1 MSILDQEILNLQGN
15 SWTVRDAACGTMC
28 FGMTGSGKS
37 SGPLR
42 SIALRFL
49 ELKFGGIVFCA
60 KPNECET
67 WEGYARE
74 TGRSNDLIKL
84 SRETF
89 AFLNYELERPQEAGG
104 GQIENVVGIFL
115 EVTKIGKDKRN
126 GSTNDEYWQNAIKQF
141 LRNTISLLLM
151 AGEAITLPNIKQTI
165 DTTIKKS
172 AVAEGLKKYFK
183 EFRGY
188 CAQYRDME
196 FYRRQDSTGYE
207 EILNRFE
214 EEYKKSNGDVLN
226 DELLNAAHEYSSTLI
241 SKAIYYGKC
250 SGPDYE
256 LGFNYFLTEF
266 PQLDERTRSN
276 TISSFT
282 VLADS
287 MLRGEFL
294 RCFGAPES
302 SFRLES
308 LYREGKILIVDQDV
322 KRYGLV
328 GQITAAII
336 KLCFERMIERR
347 EDITRDEALPVFLW
361 ADEAQYFA
369 LDNDQVFQTTA
380 RSSRTLTVYAT
391 QNTSNFQEGYGKEKS
406 ASLLG
411 NLGTKIFCK
420 NGDYETNKWAA
431 DSIGQEIIRRRSQ
444 NIGDSKSGGMKGD
457 YNKSDSFSEG
467 WSEQKDYMVDI
478 VSFTTLQAGGPRGH
492 CKVGYVFWQSGRILN
507 NGKVFLIGA
516 FEQKC
521 RKICGARF
529 TRRCPP
535 IPEIGT
541 QATGKSHWLYGYDY
555 AIISV
560 MAVTGVMPLI
570 GIALIYTDNDC
581 FLMAIPELGIV
592 TGATVLLWTA
602 AFFLDAGLEVV
613 RIGCEIGYALFRGTV
628 RMRQKRINQVPLI
641 TFTWMYLAFSFALA
655 VLIQNAIYA
664 AKNFWPYILVWI
676 TATIAHF
683 LFKSAGGR
691 RIPVEK

>member
-1 MSILDQEILNLQGN
+1 M
-15 SWTVRDAACGTMC
+15 
-28 FGMTGSGKS
+28 
-37 SGPLR
+37 
-42 SIALRFL
+42 
-49 ELKFGGIVFCA
+49 
-60 KPNECET
+60 
-67 WEGYARE
+67 
-74 TGRSNDLIKL
+74 
-84 SRETF
+84 
-89 AFLNYELERPQEAGG
+89 NYELERPQEAGG

-214 EEYKKSNGDVLN
+214 EEYKKNNGDVLN
-226 DELLNAAHEYSSTLI
+226 AELLNAAHEYSSTLI

-294 RCFGAPES
+294 RCFGALES

-457 YNKSDSFSEG
+457 YNKSDSYSEG

-521 RKICGARF
+521 RKVCGARF
-529 TRRCPP
+529 TRRCLP

-655 VLIQNAIYA
+655 VLIQNAIYT

-676 TATIAHF
+676 TAAIAHF

>member
-60 KPNECET
+60 KPDECET

-214 EEYKKSNGDVLN
+214 EEYKKNNGDVLN
-226 DELLNAAHEYSSTLI
+226 AELLNAAHEYSSTLI

-328 GQITAAII
+328 DAPQAA
-336 KLCFERMIERR
+336 LRR
-347 EDITRDEALPVFLW
+347 YRPAP
-361 ADEAQYFA
+361 AHP
-369 LDNDQVFQTTA
+369 
-380 RSSRTLTVYAT
+380 
-391 QNTSNFQEGYGKEKS
+391 
-406 ASLLG
+406 
-411 NLGTKIFCK
+411 
-420 NGDYETNKWAA
+420 
-431 DSIGQEIIRRRSQ
+431 
-444 NIGDSKSGGMKGD
+444 
-457 YNKSDSFSEG
+457 
-467 WSEQKDYMVDI
+467 
-478 VSFTTLQAGGPRGH
+478 PR
-492 CKVGYVFWQSGRILN
+492 
-507 NGKVFLIGA
+507 
-516 FEQKC
+516 
-521 RKICGARF
+521 
-529 TRRCPP
+529 
-535 IPEIGT
+535 
-541 QATGKSHWLYGYDY
+541 
-555 AIISV
+555 
-560 MAVTGVMPLI
+560 
-570 GIALIYTDNDC
+570 
-581 FLMAIPELGIV
+581 
-592 TGATVLLWTA
+592 
-602 AFFLDAGLEVV
+602 
-613 RIGCEIGYALFRGTV
+613 
-628 RMRQKRINQVPLI
+628 
-641 TFTWMYLAFSFALA
+641 
-655 VLIQNAIYA
+655 
-664 AKNFWPYILVWI
+664 
-676 TATIAHF
+676 
-683 LFKSAGGR
+683 
-691 RIPVEK
+691 

>member
-60 KPNECET
+60 KPDECET

-89 AFLNYELERPQEAGG
+89 AFLNYELERQQEAGG

-214 EEYKKSNGDVLN
+214 EEYKKNNGDVLN
-226 DELLNAAHEYSSTLI
+226 AELLNAAHEYSSTLI

-457 YNKSDSFSEG
+457 YNKSDSYSEG

-521 RKICGARF
+521 RKVCGARF

-602 AFFLDAGLEVV
+602 AFFLDAGLESGSD
-613 RIGCEIGYALFRGTV
+613 RL
-628 RMRQKRINQVPLI
+628 
-641 TFTWMYLAFSFALA
+641 
-655 VLIQNAIYA
+655 
-664 AKNFWPYILVWI
+664 
-676 TATIAHF
+676 
-683 LFKSAGGR
+683 
-691 RIPVEK
+691 

>member
-60 KPNECET
+60 KPDECET

-214 EEYKKSNGDVLN
+214 EEYKKNNGDVLN
-226 DELLNAAHEYSSTLI
+226 AELLNAAHEYSSTLI

-256 LGFNYFLTEF
+256 LGFNYF
-266 PQLDERTRSN
+266 
-276 TISSFT
+276 
-282 VLADS
+282 
-287 MLRGEFL
+287 
-294 RCFGAPES
+294 
-302 SFRLES
+302 
-308 LYREGKILIVDQDV
+308 
-322 KRYGLV
+322 
-328 GQITAAII
+328 
-336 KLCFERMIERR
+336 
-347 EDITRDEALPVFLW
+347 
-361 ADEAQYFA
+361 
-369 LDNDQVFQTTA
+369 
-380 RSSRTLTVYAT
+380 
-391 QNTSNFQEGYGKEKS
+391 
-406 ASLLG
+406 
-411 NLGTKIFCK
+411 
-420 NGDYETNKWAA
+420 
-431 DSIGQEIIRRRSQ
+431 
-444 NIGDSKSGGMKGD
+444 
-457 YNKSDSFSEG
+457 
-467 WSEQKDYMVDI
+467 
-478 VSFTTLQAGGPRGH
+478 
-492 CKVGYVFWQSGRILN
+492 
-507 NGKVFLIGA
+507 
-516 FEQKC
+516 
-521 RKICGARF
+521 
-529 TRRCPP
+529 
-535 IPEIGT
+535 
-541 QATGKSHWLYGYDY
+541 
-555 AIISV
+555 
-560 MAVTGVMPLI
+560 
-570 GIALIYTDNDC
+570 
-581 FLMAIPELGIV
+581 
-592 TGATVLLWTA
+592 
-602 AFFLDAGLEVV
+602 
-613 RIGCEIGYALFRGTV
+613 
-628 RMRQKRINQVPLI
+628 
-641 TFTWMYLAFSFALA
+641 
-655 VLIQNAIYA
+655 
-664 AKNFWPYILVWI
+664 
-676 TATIAHF
+676 
-683 LFKSAGGR
+683 
-691 RIPVEK
+691 